1 MAVQESILL
10 EVASRTLLVSPG
22 ASLAEVAAA
31 AGVSR
36 TTLHSRF
43 ATRQDLLVALA
54 HDAMDLLE
62 QAYQAA
68 GLDQGPVREAL
79 RRVVEATLPL
89 GPRIAFLLR
98 ERSLDVDPELNA
110 RYQVLDQ
117 PLVDLVERGRT
128 TGELRSDVPGWWLVD
143 SIVGTVFA
151 AWEAIADGRLAPR
164 DAPDLVLTSMLDGAA
179 AR

>member
-1 MAVQESILL
+1 MVVQQASLL
-10 EVASRTLLVSPG
+10 EVASRVLLVSPG
-22 ASLAEVAAA
+22 ASLGEVAAK

-54 HDAMDLLE
+54 HDAMDLVE
-62 QAYQAA
+62 RAYAA
-68 GLDQGPVREAL
+68 ARLDEGPVREAL
-79 RRVVEATLPL
+79 GRVVQGTVPL

-98 ERSLDVDPELNA
+98 ERSLDDDAELNA
-110 RYQVLDQ
+110 RYAVLDQ
-117 PLVDLVERGRT
+117 PLTDLVERGRAN
-128 TGELRSDVPGWWLVD
+128 GELRADLPAWWLVA
-143 SIVGTVFA
+143 SILGTVYT

-164 DAPDLVLTSMLDGAA
+164 DAPDLVLTSMLQGVA

>member
-1 MAVQESILL
+1 MTVRESTLL
-10 EVASRTLLVSPG
+10 DAASRALLVSPG
-22 ASLAEVAAA
+22 ASLGEVAAA

-54 HDAMDLLE
+54 HDAMDLLG
-62 QAYQAA
+62 QAYAA
-68 GLDQGPVREAL
+68 ARLDEGPVRDAL
-79 RRVVEATLPL
+79 HRVVVGTLPL

-98 ERSLDVDPELNA
+98 ERSLDDDAELNA
-110 RYQVLDQ
+110 RYLVVDQ

-128 TGELRSDVPGWWLVD
+128 SGELRRDLPAWWLVA
-143 SIVGTVFA
+143 SILGTIFA

-164 DAPDLVLTSMLDGAA
+164 DAPDLVLTSMLDGVAT
-179 AR
+179 R